1 MPAKPVV
8 SIKRVYEPPAAS
20 DGARVLV
27 DRIWPRG
34 MTKEQAQL
42 ALWAR
47 DVAPSTPLRKWFGH
61 DPALWDE
68 FQRRYREELKSAPL
82 DDIRRLIAEGP
93 VTLVYSA
100 HDEAH
105 NQAVVIADYLSNPD

>member
-1 MPAKPVV
+1 
-8 SIKRVYEPPAAS
+8 
-20 DGARVLV
+20 VLV
-27 DRIWPRG
+27 DRVWPRG
-34 MTKEQAQL
+34 MTKEHAAV

-47 DVAPSTPLRKWFGH
+47 DVGPSTALRKWFGH
-61 DPALWDE
+61 EPARWEE

-82 DDIRRLIAEGP
+82 DEIRRLIAKGP

-105 NQAVVIADYLSNPD
+105 NQAIVLADYLRDFG